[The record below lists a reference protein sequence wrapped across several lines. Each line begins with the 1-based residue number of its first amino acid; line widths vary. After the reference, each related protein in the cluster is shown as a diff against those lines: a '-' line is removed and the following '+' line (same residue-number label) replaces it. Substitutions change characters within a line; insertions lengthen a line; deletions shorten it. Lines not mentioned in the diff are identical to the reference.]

1 MFVGI
6 TIFLVS
12 FTLQHEGCDGADR
25 AEREAMHRSHSQL
38 PYFLGRPTQEH
49 TVIKSGYCV
58 KQGAVVSFF
67 CSVGSELGWVGFSR
81 PSGIRVFQY
90 NSNSDF
96 YNIFLCLNTLFWI
109 HFTFWTSICRTVY
122 DLTEVIVWY
131 PFSTKGNWF
140 LRWFSSRFL

>member
-12 FTLQHEGCDGADR
+12 FILQHEGCDGADR

-58 KQGAVVSFF
+58 KQGAVVSIC
-67 CSVGSELGWVGFSR
+67 CSVCSEWG
-81 PSGIRVFQY
+81 
-90 NSNSDF
+90 
-96 YNIFLCLNTLFWI
+96 
-109 HFTFWTSICRTVY
+109 
-122 DLTEVIVWY
+122 
-131 PFSTKGNWF
+131 
-140 LRWFSSRFL
+140 